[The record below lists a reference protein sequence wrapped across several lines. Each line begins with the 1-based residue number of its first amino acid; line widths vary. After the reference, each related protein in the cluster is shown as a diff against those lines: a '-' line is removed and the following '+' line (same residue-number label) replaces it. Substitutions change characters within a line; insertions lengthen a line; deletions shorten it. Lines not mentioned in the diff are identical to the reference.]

1 VPVVP
6 VRDNVHYPDLIA
18 TLLVG
23 REMSVRALET
33 AHEQDRLVLV
43 LGQRDTA
50 VEEPSAKDLHRIGCL
65 SEVVQVLPMPD
76 GTMRAVLRGLARCR
90 VEQLSKRAG
99 FFRANVELEVEP
111 IVDSPDIEALRREAV
126 DVFTQVAGYGKLV
139 APEALE
145 MLPGIENAGQLADTI
160 ANQISFSLSV
170 KQALLEELDPEARLR
185 EVVRLLISERQVLE
199 LQTELRAKVERE
211 LGNTQREYYLREQLR
226 AIQTELDGP
235 EEFGPETEALHQ
247 KLQQAQLSPETFEK
261 LVGELRRLERAAS
274 NSPEGMVLR
283 TYLETIASLPWNV
296 TTEDRLDV
304 KEAAKILDA
313 HHFGLEKVKDRVLDY
328 LAVRQ
333 LSQSLRGP
341 ILCFLGPPGVG
352 KTSLGRS
359 IAEALGRKFV
369 RISLGGV
376 RDEAEIRGHRRTYV
390 GAMPGRVLQSLRTV
404 GTRNPVVVLDEI
416 DKVASDF
423 RGDPASALLE
433 LLDPE
438 QNSAFVDHYVE
449 VPFDLSTTMFILTAN
464 AIESIPP
471 ALRDRME
478 FIHFPSYTEDEKL
491 HIGVEHLL
499 PRLVEEHGLVTT
511 DVALTEAAQRELI
524 QRYTREAGVRAL
536 GQKLSTICRKVAR
549 RRAEGIAPKPVID
562 VDDLPDLLG
571 HPRYTFGQQSES
583 DLIGAATGLV
593 YTEVGGDVLTI
604 EVSLMASLGT
614 EPNILLTGSLGDVMK
629 ESCLTAVSYL
639 RSRTDEEFHFDVH
652 VHAPAG
658 AVPKDGPSAGVTI
671 LTALTSALTGKS
683 VRRDIAMTGELTLRG
698 RVLPIGGLREKVLA
712 AHRAGIRDVILPRD
726 NERDLSDVPE
736 NVRAEMQFHLVSTA
750 EEVITLA
757 LRA

>member
-1 VPVVP
+1 
-6 VRDNVHYPDLIA
+6 
-18 TLLVG
+18 
-23 REMSVRALET
+23 
-33 AHEQDRLVLV
+33 
-43 LGQRDTA
+43 
-50 VEEPSAKDLHRIGCL
+50 
-65 SEVVQVLPMPD
+65 
-76 GTMRAVLRGLARCR
+76 
-90 VEQLSKRAG
+90 
-99 FFRANVELEVEP
+99 
-111 IVDSPDIEALRREAV
+111 
-126 DVFTQVAGYGKLV
+126 
-139 APEALE
+139 
-145 MLPGIENAGQLADTI
+145 
-160 ANQISFSLSV
+160 
-170 KQALLEELDPEARLR
+170 
-185 EVVRLLISERQVLE
+185 
-199 LQTELRAKVERE
+199 
-211 LGNTQREYYLREQLR
+211 
-226 AIQTELDGP
+226 
-235 EEFGPETEALHQ
+235 
-247 KLQQAQLSPETFEK
+247 
-261 LVGELRRLERAAS
+261 
-274 NSPEGMVLR
+274 
-283 TYLETIASLPWNV
+283 
-296 TTEDRLDV
+296 
-304 KEAAKILDA
+304 
-313 HHFGLEKVKDRVLDY
+313 
-328 LAVRQ
+328 
-333 LSQSLRGP
+333 
-341 ILCFLGPPGVG
+341 
-352 KTSLGRS
+352 
-359 IAEALGRKFV
+359 
-369 RISLGGV
+369 
-376 RDEAEIRGHRRTYV
+376 
-390 GAMPGRVLQSLRTV
+390 
-404 GTRNPVVVLDEI
+404 
-416 DKVASDF
+416 
-423 RGDPASALLE
+423 
-433 LLDPE
+433 
-438 QNSAFVDHYVE
+438 
-449 VPFDLSTTMFILTAN
+449 
-464 AIESIPP
+464 
-471 ALRDRME
+471 ME